1 MSDDSADSF
10 SRTLDRRIYLA
21 ACDFCSCSRLPT
33 YNATSVCIVDAL
45 CNFNNSTHNTI
56 FNLHCRINRLSDN
69 TSCRSSF
76 DPIPHRV
83 ADSHIHSTILY
94 RRLTSVTAKAA
105 NRLSFPITSNDSAR
119 LYFADYGW
127 FSFRADISAD
137 YSGSRIGRTD
147 NLRIDKFHIM
157 AFPIKHAEE
166 T

>member
-1 MSDDSADSF
+1 MSDDAADSF
-10 SRTLDRRIYLA
+10 SRTLDRRIDLTTR
-21 ACDFCSCSRLPT
+21 DFRVSSPLPT
-33 YNATSVCIVDAL
+33 DNASSVCIVDAF
-45 CNFNNSTHNTI
+45 CNFNNSSNNTV

-69 TSCRSSF
+69 TSCRSSI

-105 NRLSFPITSNDSAR
+105 NRLSFPVTSNDSAR

-127 FSFRADISAD
+127 FSSRADISAD

-147 NLRIDKFHIM
+147 NLRIDKFHIF
-157 AFPIKHAEE
+157 ALSIKHAEE